1 MQPCGI
7 AAPALPRRAGL
18 PKLVRPQSGSP
29 PLPAAAPPTRLQR
42 YLADLDVWHAAVVS
56 ALALALSG
64 GLVFVGYLAHV
75 LRMAWCSP
83 LRPPS
88 PMVVLVFGRRLERD
102 EPEAD
107 YRHRLRRA
115 LALVREAQT
124 EQLLLLGGASGG
136 SISEASAGHRWLLR
150 EGLPSDVSVWLEHES
165 TDSLENLRQ
174 ARGLLRGE
182 DAGAP
187 LPPVALV
194 TSRYHLA
201 RCQLLARRLG
211 FASVPVAAEPR
222 LRLTPRALRLLLL
235 ESAYL
240 MWIDLGVRWA
250 SLIGHTR
257 MASRIG

>member
-1 MQPCGI
+1 MI
-7 AAPALPRRAGL
+7 AHGL
-18 PKLVRPQSGSP
+18 LGDSAVPTLFPLSHPGSP
-29 PLPAAAPPTRLQR
+29 RLPITATPSRLQR
-42 YLADLDVWHAAVVS
+42 YLADLDVWHAALISV
-56 ALALALSG
+56 LALLLSG
-64 GLVFVGYLAHV
+64 GLVFAGYLAHV
-75 LRMAWCSP
+75 LRMAWRSP
-83 LRPPS
+83 LRPPA

-107 YRHRLRRA
+107 YRHRLGRA
-115 LALVREAQT
+115 LALAREALA
-124 EQLLLLGGASGG
+124 EQLLLLGGMSG
-136 SISEASAGHRWLLR
+136 SSVSEAAAGHRWLLR
-150 EGLPSDVSVWLEHES
+150 EGLPQEVAVRLEHES

-174 ARGLLRGE
+174 ARGLLRGA
-182 DAGAP
+182 DASAP

-211 FASVPVAAEPR
+211 FACVPIAAEPR
-222 LRLTPRALRLLLL
+222 LQLTPRALRLLLL

-250 SLIGHTR
+250 TLIGHTR

>member
-1 MQPCGI
+1 MP
-7 AAPALPRRAGL
+7 AA
-18 PKLVRPQSGSP
+18 SP
-29 PLPAAAPPTRLQR
+29 PSRLQR
-42 YLADLDVWHAAVVS
+42 YLADLDVWHAALVS
-56 ALALALSG
+56 VLALALSG

-75 LRMAWCSP
+75 LRLAWRSP
-83 LRPPS
+83 LRPPA

-102 EPEAD
+102 EPEED
-107 YRHRLRRA
+107 YRQRLRRA
-115 LALVREAQT
+115 LALAREALA
-124 EQLLLLGGASGG
+124 ERLLLLGGASGS
-136 SISEASAGHRWLLR
+136 SISETSAGHRWLLR
-150 EGLPSDVSVWLEHES
+150 EGLPREFAVQLEHES

-174 ARGLLRGE
+174 ARGLLRGD
-182 DAGAP
+182 DASAP

-211 FASVPVAAEPR
+211 FASVPIAAEPR
-222 LRLTPRALRLLLL
+222 LHFTPRALRLLLL

-250 SLIGHTR
+250 TLIGHTR

>member
-1 MQPCGI
+1 MPV
-7 AAPALPRRAGL
+7 A
-18 PKLVRPQSGSP
+18 S
-29 PLPAAAPPTRLQR
+29 PPTRLQR
-42 YLADLDVWHAAVVS
+42 YLADLDVWHAALVS
-56 ALALALSG
+56 VFALVLSG
-64 GLVFVGYLAHV
+64 GLVFAAYLVHV

-83 LRPPS
+83 LRPPA

-115 LALVREAQT
+115 LVLAREAWA
-124 EQLLLLGGASGG
+124 ERLLLLGGASGS
-136 SISEASAGHRWLLR
+136 SISEAAAGHRWLLR
-150 EGLPSDVSVWLEHES
+150 EGLPREVTVQLEHES

-174 ARGLLRGE
+174 ARGLLRGGN
-182 DAGAP
+182 ASAT

-211 FASVPVAAEPR
+211 FASVPIAAEPR
-222 LRLTPRALRLLLL
+222 LHLTPRALRLLLL

-240 MWIDLGVRWA
+240 MWIDLGVRLA
-250 SLIGHTR
+250 TLIGHTR